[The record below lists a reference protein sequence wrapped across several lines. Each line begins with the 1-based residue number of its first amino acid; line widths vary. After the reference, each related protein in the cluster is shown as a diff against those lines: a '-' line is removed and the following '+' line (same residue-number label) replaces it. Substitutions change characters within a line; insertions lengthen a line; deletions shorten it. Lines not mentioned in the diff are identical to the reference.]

1 MTGST
6 FVPNDTLMEAA
17 SLAFAMVRFE
27 EVSAHWARHSIP
39 PGVPRVGVDAYSFL
53 PSLRRVPRDGVAA
66 FLAGLSS
73 PAILTPST
81 MRGVVALIL
90 VDELTGDRVVG
101 ARKEFS
107 NQQLGLEEM
116 VQLIGLDAE
125 ASVLLDFENEVHV
138 FSLKAVRLWAERF
151 AVHVGWSVGMLK
163 DDPRASARMMLYGS
177 DGRNSYG
184 ERRPPRPPS

>member
-6 FVPNDTLMEAA
+6 LVPDDTLMEAA

-39 PGVPRVGVDAYSFL
+39 PGVPRIGVDAYSFL
-53 PSLRRVPRDGVAA
+53 PSSRRVPRDGVAA

-90 VDELTGDRVVG
+90 VGELSGDRALG

-107 NQQLGLEEM
+107 NQMLGLEEM
-116 VQLIGLDAE
+116 VQQIGLDAD
-125 ASVLLDFENEVHV
+125 ASVLLDFENEAHV

-151 AVHVGWSVGMLK
+151 AVHVGWSVGTLN
-163 DDPRASARMMLYGS
+163 DDPRASARIMLYSS
-177 DGRNSYG
+177 DGRNSFG
-184 ERRPPRPPS
+184 ESRSPRPPS

>member
-1 MTGST
+1 MTEPPL
-6 FVPNDTLMEAA
+6 VPDDTLMEAA

-27 EVSAHWARHSIP
+27 EASAHWPRHSIP
-39 PGVPRVGVDAYSFL
+39 PGAPRLGEDAYGFL
-53 PSLRRVPRDGVAA
+53 PSLRRVPRDGVVA

-81 MRGVVALIL
+81 MRGVVALTL
-90 VDELTGDRVVG
+90 TDELSGERAAG
-101 ARKEFS
+101 AKKEFS

-116 VQLIGLDAE
+116 VQQIGLNPDAF
-125 ASVLLDFENEVHV
+125 VLLDFDNEAHV
-138 FSLKAVRLWAERF
+138 FALKAVRVWAERF
-151 AVHVGWSVGMLK
+151 AVHVGWSIGSLK

-184 ERRPPRPPS
+184 KKRSPRQPS

>member
-6 FVPNDTLMEAA
+6 FVPDDTLMEAA

-39 PGVPRVGVDAYSFL
+39 PGVPHLGVDAYSFL
-53 PSLRRVPRDGVAA
+53 PSRRVPRDGVAA

-73 PAILTPST
+73 PAILTPTT

-90 VDELTGDRVVG
+90 VDELRGDRAVG

-116 VQLIGLDAE
+116 VRQIGLDAE
-125 ASVLLDFENEVHV
+125 ASVLLDFENEAHV

-151 AVHVGWSVGMLK
+151 AVHVGWSVGTLK
-163 DDPRASARMMLYGS
+163 DDSRASARMMLYAS

-184 ERRPPRPPS
+184 EMRPPRPPS

>member
-6 FVPNDTLMEAA
+6 FVPDDTLMEAA

-39 PGVPRVGVDAYSFL
+39 PGVPHLGVDAYSFL
-53 PSLRRVPRDGVAA
+53 PSRRVPRDGVAV

-73 PAILTPST
+73 PAILTPT
-81 MRGVVALIL
+81 TIRGVVALIL
-90 VDELTGDRVVG
+90 VDELSGDRAVG

-116 VQLIGLDAE
+116 VRQIGLDAG
-125 ASVLLDFENEVHV
+125 ASVLLDFENEAHI

-151 AVHVGWSVGMLK
+151 AVHVGWSVGTLK
-163 DDPRASARMMLYGS
+163 GDPRASARMMLYAS

-184 ERRPPRPPS
+184 ESGSPRPPS

>member
-1 MTGST
+1 MTGAT
-6 FVPNDTLMEAA
+6 IVPDDTLMEAA

-39 PGVPRVGVDAYSFL
+39 PGAPHFGVDAYSFL
-53 PSLRRVPRDGVAA
+53 PSQRVPRDGVTA

-73 PAILTPST
+73 PAILTPTT

-90 VDELTGDRVVG
+90 VDELSGDRAVG
-101 ARKEFS
+101 ARKEFD

-116 VQLIGLDAE
+116 VRQIGLDAE
-125 ASVLLDFENEVHV
+125 ASVLLEFDDEAHV

-151 AVHVGWSVGMLK
+151 GVHVGWNLGTLK
-163 DDPRASARMMLYGS
+163 DDPRASARMVLFAS

-184 ERRPPRPPS
+184 ERRSPRPSS

>member
-6 FVPNDTLMEAA
+6 FVPDDTLMEAA

-39 PGVPRVGVDAYSFL
+39 PGVPRLGVDAYSFL
-53 PSLRRVPRDGVAA
+53 PSRQVPRDGVAA

-73 PAILTPST
+73 PAILTPTT

-90 VDELTGDRVVG
+90 VDELSGDRAVG

-116 VQLIGLDAE
+116 VQQIGLDAE
-125 ASVLLDFENEVHV
+125 ASVLLDFENEAHV

-151 AVHVGWSVGMLK
+151 AVHVGWNVGTLK
-163 DDPRASARMMLYGS
+163 DDPRASARMVLYAS

-184 ERRPPRPPS
+184 ERGSRRPPS

>member
-1 MTGST
+1 MTAST
-6 FVPNDTLMEAA
+6 LVPDDTLMEAA
-17 SLAFAMVRFE
+17 SLAFAMARFE
-27 EVSAHWARHSIP
+27 EASAHWARHSIP
-39 PGVPRVGVDAYSFL
+39 PGAPRLGVDAYGFL
-53 PSLRRVPRDGVAA
+53 PSLRRVPRDGVPA
-66 FLAGLSS
+66 FLAGLTS

-90 VDELTGDRVVG
+90 VDELSGDRAIG
-101 ARKEFS
+101 AQKEFN

-116 VQLIGLDAE
+116 VQQIGLDAE
-125 ASVLLDFENEVHV
+125 ARVLLDFENEAHV

-151 AVHVGWSVGMLK
+151 AVHVGWSVGKLK

>member
-6 FVPNDTLMEAA
+6 FVPDDTLMEAA

-39 PGVPRVGVDAYSFL
+39 PGVPHLGVDAYSFL
-53 PSLRRVPRDGVAA
+53 PSRRVPRDGVAA

-73 PAILTPST
+73 PAILTPTT

-90 VDELTGDRVVG
+90 VDELSGDRAVG

-116 VQLIGLDAE
+116 VRQIGLDAE
-125 ASVLLDFENEVHV
+125 ASVLLDFESEAHV

-151 AVHVGWSVGMLK
+151 AVHVGWTVGTLK
-163 DDPRASARMMLYGS
+163 DDPRASARMMLYAS